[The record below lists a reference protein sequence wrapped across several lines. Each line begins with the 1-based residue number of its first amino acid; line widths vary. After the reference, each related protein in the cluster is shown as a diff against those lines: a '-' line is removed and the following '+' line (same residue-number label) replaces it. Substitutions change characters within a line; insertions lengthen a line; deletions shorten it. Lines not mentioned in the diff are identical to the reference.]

1 MTVTLP
7 AGWGFPASRRC
18 GWRPVHSLGF
28 RSSRQTGMVTVEI
41 AFASLGAAAAL
52 VLLAWTLAVVML
64 LARCNDLATA
74 VARQEARGDQ
84 AALAAILKAKPE
96 GAEVDVRRKASQITV
111 VVKLSARPWA
121 EWLPSV
127 PLSASAT
134 VIPEPL

>member
-1 MTVTLP
+1 
-7 AGWGFPASRRC
+7 
-18 GWRPVHSLGF
+18 
-28 RSSRQTGMVTVEI
+28 MVTAEI

-52 VLLAWTLAVVML
+52 VLLAWTLTVVML

-84 AALAAILKAKPE
+84 AAVVAILKAKPE